1 MIVLHEKIIGTR
13 NHETFILNSTI
24 QIIFCIYAWAIGPRE
39 EEIQTSM
46 TFSVQDEKRIK
57 KLFSH
62 SEKI

>member
-1 MIVLHEKIIGTR
+1 MLG
-13 NHETFILNSTI
+13 
-24 QIIFCIYAWAIGPRE
+24 AIGPRE

-46 TFSVQDEKRIK
+46 TFSVQDENK

>member
-13 NHETFILNSTI
+13 NHETFKLNSTI
-24 QIIFCIYAWAIGPRE
+24 QIIFCIYAWAISPRE

-46 TFSVQDEKRIK
+46 TFSVQDENK